1 MCACEQRLLHAA
13 TRSACVLMSG
23 LLGGC
28 ALGADRCPRMRAQF
42 AELAA
47 LPEGVPEVVPIT
59 CAGRSA
65 VLAIRSQM
73 VAFAGQRM
81 SASRF
86 ETVRASAC
94 MDAWE
99 ARKRSCSGA
108 CMACMILP
116 CRLCLRAGMQR
127 RACAASVAG
136 RVSQTAAHAAPPLA
150 QVCGKGD
157 AKKWKSSI
165 WLQGADGGQE
175 QVLLAA
181 AALLLCL

>member
-1 MCACEQRLLHAA
+1 
-13 TRSACVLMSG
+13 
-23 LLGGC
+23 
-28 ALGADRCPRMRAQF
+28 MRAQF

-47 LPEGVPEVVPIT
+47 LPESVPEVVPIT

-86 ETVRASAC
+86 ETV
-94 MDAWE
+94 
-99 ARKRSCSGA
+99 
-108 CMACMILP
+108 
-116 CRLCLRAGMQR
+116 
-127 RACAASVAG
+127 
-136 RVSQTAAHAAPPLA
+136 
-150 QVCGKGD
+150 CGKGD

-175 QVLLAA
+175 QARA
-181 AALLLCL
+181 RLLLLFLRVFVSCVVRCAS